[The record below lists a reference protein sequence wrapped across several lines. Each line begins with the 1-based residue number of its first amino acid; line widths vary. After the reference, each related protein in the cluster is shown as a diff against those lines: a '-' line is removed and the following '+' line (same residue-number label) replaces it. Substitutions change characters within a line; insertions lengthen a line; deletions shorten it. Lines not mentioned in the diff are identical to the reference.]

1 MSQKLNKRQL
11 APAILEASTRLL
23 VAQRELSAAMADLV
37 VPGEPDAT
45 MVTDRLRLA
54 FAEVTAAKQA
64 LAVLVGVDL

>member
-1 MSQKLNKRQL
+1 MPELNKRQL

-23 VAQRELSAAMADLV
+23 VAHRELSAAMADLV

-54 FAEVTAAKQA
+54 FSEVTAAKQA
-64 LAVLVGVDL
+64 LALLVGGNI